1 MKIDIL
7 TLFPEMFAP
16 LKESILKRATEC
28 GKLEI
33 NLINIRDYSKDK
45 HKKCDD
51 YTFGGGP
58 GMLMMPQ
65 PIYDAITNI
74 EGYKKAL
81 KIYMSPK
88 GETFTQKK
96 SKLLAEHYDH
106 LILLCGHYE
115 GVDQRIID
123 TLIDEEISIGDYVL
137 TGGELPAMVVVDA
150 VSRHIE
156 GVLHDGESV
165 EIESFSD
172 GMLEYP
178 QYTKPR
184 NFMGMEVPE
193 ILLSGDHGK
202 IAKWRKE
209 QAERLTKDRRPD
221 LLNQDDDN
229 Y

>member
-1 MKIDIL
+1 MRIDIL

-16 LKESILKRATEC
+16 LKESILKRATES

-33 NLINIRDYSKDK
+33 NFINIRDYSKDK

-65 PIYDAITNI
+65 PIYDAMTSI
-74 EGYKKAL
+74 EDYEKAL

-88 GETFTQKK
+88 GERFTQKK
-96 SKLLAEHYDH
+96 SKFIAGNYDH
-106 LILLCGHYE
+106 LIILCGHYE
-115 GVDQRIID
+115 GVDERIIEM
-123 TLIDEEISIGDYVL
+123 LIDEEISIGDYVL

-156 GVLHDGESV
+156 GVLGGEESA

-172 GMLEYP
+172 GLLEYP

-184 NFMGMEVPE
+184 SFMGRDVPE
-193 ILLSGDHGK
+193 VLVSGDHGK

-209 QAERLTKDRRPD
+209 QAEKLTKDRRPD
-221 LLNQDDDN
+221 LMNDDID
-229 Y
+229 